1 MEPTATIMMN
11 TPISFSSVSAMN
23 QWLNV
28 FSFYF
33 TFLLSELV
41 QNPQSGEFK
50 ELRSDFWYRNSCQRL
65 LSFLRAE
72 QTGTFVHMRPETS
85 DKWTFHTPALAEY
98 ANYSRFY
105 QAFPFSSGS

>member
-1 MEPTATIMMN
+1 MFFLFSLLFSCPSLFK
-11 TPISFSSVSAMN
+11 TPKVANLKSFDR
-23 QWLNV
+23 
-28 FSFYF
+28 
-33 TFLLSELV
+33 TFGTGTLV
-41 QNPQSGEFK
+41 RGF
-50 ELRSDFWYRNSCQRL
+50 
-65 LSFLRAE
+65 SFLRAE